1 MWFVKTQF
9 GLRIYDAFGVP
20 IANWDMG
27 LSSSNGIY
35 DILLLPNY
43 VLLVTYQQGQ
53 KIVRYEPLVTCG

>member
-1 MWFVKTQF
+1 MKTQF
-9 GLRIYDAFGVP
+9 GLRVYDPFGVP

-27 LSSSNGIY
+27 LSSSNVIY

-53 KIVRYEPLVTCG
+53 KIVRYEPLVTCD